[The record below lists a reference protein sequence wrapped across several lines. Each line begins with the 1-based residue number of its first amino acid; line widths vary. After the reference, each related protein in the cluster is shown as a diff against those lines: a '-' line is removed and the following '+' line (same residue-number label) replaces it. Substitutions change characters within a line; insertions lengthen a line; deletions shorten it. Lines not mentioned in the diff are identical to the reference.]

1 MGRDVANVRPS
12 WAREIQ
18 EASNAFIMM
27 KARIERNVE
36 QRTAMLAGVSHDLR
50 TVLTRLH
57 LELALMPETG
67 TSAAMREDV
76 AEMQRMLEG
85 YLSFARGDGGEES
98 RETAIVNLT
107 TQIGEDVARSG
118 RTIML
123 DLPNSLVAA
132 VKPQA
137 LK

>member
-1 MGRDVANVRPS
+1 
-12 WAREIQ
+12 
-18 EASNAFIMM
+18 
-27 KARIERNVE
+27 
-36 QRTAMLAGVSHDLR
+36 
-50 TVLTRLH
+50 
-57 LELALMPETG
+57 MPETG

-98 RETAIVNLT
+98 RENDIVNLI
-107 TQIGEDVARSG
+107 TQIGEDCARSG

-123 DLPNSLVAA
+123 NLPDSLVAA

-137 LK
+137 LSAASPIW